1 MIDQTKENKILIVAA
16 ASLMVLAFRTDLIR
30 KFQNN
35 GYKVGVVAFDNI
47 YAEKIK
53 NLGVEFYYINDNN
66 RSTNPFKILSLKK
79 KYVKII
85 KSFKPDV
92 VFTFMLKPNIFAT
105 LAAKKASVKNVFSMV
120 EGAGDVFVNN
130 GLKSKVIRAVVCH
143 LYRRSFKHVEKVF
156 FLNNDDKYEFVGRR
170 LVKEDCAQVING
182 IGVNLDKF
190 KFSPVTKKA
199 KFLMVSRLVETKGV
213 IEYCKCAKE
222 VKKLYPDAVFDLVG
236 GEGALKKEDIKE
248 YIDDGSIV
256 YHGETNDVMPY
267 LEGCSVFVLPTYREG
282 FPVSVMEAQSVGRV
296 VIISNA
302 VGCKATVK
310 DGYNGFFVPVKDV
323 NALKDKCIYFIENPE
338 KAVEMG
344 KNAREFAQ
352 ENFDQKKINQQLF
365 EIIERV

>member
-1 MIDQTKENKILIVAA
+1 MCATSK
-16 ASLMVLAFRTDLIR
+16 MVLSFRTELIK
-30 KFQNN
+30 KFQDN
-35 GYKVGVVAFDNI
+35 GYQVSVSAFDG
-47 YAEKIK
+47 EKAKEIEG
-53 NLGVEFYYINDNN
+53 LGVSFYCMDDNN
-66 RSTNPFKILSLKK
+66 RSTNPLKILSLKNKYK
-79 KYVKII
+79 KLIQQV
-85 KSFKPDV
+85 KPDV
-92 VFTFMLKPNIFAT
+92 VLTFMLKPNVFGP
-105 LAAKKASVKNVFSMV
+105 LACKSLGVKKVFSMV

-130 GLKSKVIRAVVCH
+130 GLKWKIIRAVVCH
-143 LYRRSFKHVEKVF
+143 LYRRSFKHVKKVF
-156 FLNNDDKYEFVGRR
+156 FLNNDDKCEFVGRR

-267 LEGCSVFVLPTYREG
+267 LEDSSVFVLPTYREG

-310 DGYNGFFVPVKDV
+310 DGYNGFFAPVKDV
-323 NALKDKCIYFIENPE
+323 NALKDRCIYFIENPE

-352 ENFDQKKINQQLF
+352 ENFDHKKINQQLF